1 MITFNQNNIYNPL
14 FKKWSN
20 KLSYF
25 LTLIFV
31 CLLPTAFYA
40 QTCQINVPNP
50 LPECGSTGNQLCATT
65 TGTVTSYQWSV
76 SGTGWAIDGG
86 QGTSC
91 ITYTAGAS
99 GTTGNFTL
107 VVSDGYYTSTC
118 YVSFGCQAGGPKEG
132 CTPGFWK
139 NARSYWNR
147 PTDAVS
153 SCISSALDAPYNG
166 SGTINSLYRFTFGVT
181 SAQMTAVGLDPDITL
196 LEAINSGG
204 GGCFKLLRHS
214 VAALLSSCG
223 LTSYTYTTAQV
234 LTMTHDAIVN
244 QACEPT
250 ASELAAANEAG
261 SCPLTADGNDD
272 KNIPQQEAS
281 SLQSASAKQNEI
293 SVRAYPNPYFGE
305 VNFSI
310 VSPVSGK
317 ATLQLYDL
325 IGRKLAVVFDG
336 KVDAG
341 ASYTFK
347 YKVPASNQVT
357 LVYNFTVG
365 NKTYHGIVVPRK

>member
-1 MITFNQNNIYNPL
+1 
-14 FKKWSN
+14 
-20 KLSYF
+20 
-25 LTLIFV
+25 
-31 CLLPTAFYA
+31 
-40 QTCQINVPNP
+40 
-50 LPECGSTGNQLCATT
+50 
-65 TGTVTSYQWSV
+65 
-76 SGTGWAIDGG
+76 
-86 QGTSC
+86 
-91 ITYTAGAS
+91 
-99 GTTGNFTL
+99 
-107 VVSDGYYTSTC
+107 
-118 YVSFGCQAGGPKEG
+118 
-132 CTPGFWK
+132 
-139 NARSYWNR
+139 
-147 PTDAVS
+147 
-153 SCISSALDAPYNG
+153 
-166 SGTINSLYRFTFGVT
+166 
-181 SAQMTAVGLDPDITL
+181 
-196 LEAINSGG
+196 
-204 GGCFKLLRHS
+204 
-214 VAALLSSCG
+214 
-223 LTSYTYTTAQV
+223 
-234 LTMTHDAIVN
+234 MTHDAIVN